1 MNNKKWAIFVIV
13 TLIIV
18 SLTGCFGSNNNND
31 FSEISKSLAQHSN
44 QLNDEQG
51 VTLVGYAA
59 DPKENVFRI
68 GIGYDSTLTEERLTK
83 IINDYLSNS
92 LSTIQESDWH
102 QRLTPYNLIIERI
115 GEVKT
120 NFPIIAH
127 KNEGETDLTWVK
139 TEEN

>member
-1 MNNKKWAIFVIV
+1 M
-13 TLIIV
+13 
-18 SLTGCFGSNNNND
+18 TGCFGSNKNND

-59 DPKENVFRI
+59 DQKENVFKI

-83 IINDYLSNS
+83 VINDYLSNS
-92 LSTIQESDWH
+92 LSAIQESDWH

-115 GEVKT
+115 GEVKS

-127 KNEGETDLTWVK
+127 KNEGSPI
-139 TEEN
+139 